1 MGKLLCMFY
10 DIKRDHLTQWFLKLG
25 YISKSSETFQSI
37 YNLYPMPKGF
47 NFWPKLGVVFRIFK
61 ETMATQYVQ
70 RLGAIYLDALG
81 FPCVAGAESPWRCET
96 VISFPQQVWE
106 NPNFLWP
113 LSGIRWASLIILLWD
128 KHVNHIGWVNSDG
141 LNEWIYQS
149 INPDS
154 RLLVQIHLHHPLI
167 MNQCSSLTSPG
178 LSFPLCENWFTRS
191 PVRCLIYQILGP
203 YGQENLWDPI

>member
-1 MGKLLCMFY
+1 
-10 DIKRDHLTQWFLKLG
+10 
-25 YISKSSETFQSI
+25 
-37 YNLYPMPKGF
+37 MPKDF
-47 NFWPKLGVVFRIFK
+47 NFWPKFGVVFRILK

-70 RLGAIYLDALG
+70 RLRTIHLDSLHLT
-81 FPCVAGAESPWRCET
+81 CVAGAESAWRCET
-96 VISFPQQVWE
+96 VTSFPQQVWK
-106 NPNFLWP
+106 NSNFLWP
-113 LSGIRWASLIILLWD
+113 LSGIRWASLIKLLWD

-149 INPDS
+149 INPDT
-154 RLLVQIHLHHPLI
+154 RVLVQIHLHHPLI

-178 LSFPLCENWFTRS
+178 LSFPLFTRS